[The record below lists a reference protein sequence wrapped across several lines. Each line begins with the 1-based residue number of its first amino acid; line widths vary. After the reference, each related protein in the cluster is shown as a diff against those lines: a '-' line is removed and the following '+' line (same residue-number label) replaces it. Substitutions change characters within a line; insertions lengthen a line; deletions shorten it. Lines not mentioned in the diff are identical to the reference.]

1 MPEDLPHHVRGD
13 LPQVADQA
21 EMALAEL
28 RWMVGRGVA
37 GLDRHRDHARAGA
50 PRGRDQHLRF
60 EHEAL
65 AGYVVERIH
74 RAWIQAL
81 AALAVDKAE
90 TAAPGDAPVA
100 EIIDDAAVDRRRGA
114 LAQPSDVEHAERA
127 ARLRLEQQT
136 RVRAAASLAARPTSP
151 TP

>member
-1 MPEDLPHHVRGD
+1 
-13 LPQVADQA
+13 
-21 EMALAEL
+21 MA
-28 RWMVGRGVA
+28 
-37 GLDRHRDHARAGA
+37 DRHRDHARAGA

-81 AALAVDKAE
+81 AALAVDQAE

-100 EIIDDAAVDRRRGA
+100 EIIADAAVDRLRGA
-114 LAQPSDVEHAERA
+114 LAQPVADDHA
-127 ARLRLEQQT
+127 ARVAVGRVAQP
-136 RVRAAASLAARPTSP
+136 RDVRAAVLAGADPGHPALHFQPIGRP
-151 TP
+151 

>member
-81 AALAVDKAE
+81 AARSE
-90 TAAPGDAPVA
+90 
-100 EIIDDAAVDRRRGA
+100 ERRVGK
-114 LAQPSDVEHAERA
+114 EC
-127 ARLRLEQQT
+127 
-136 RVRAAASLAARPTSP
+136 VRTCRSRWSP
-151 TP
+151 YP

>member
-37 GLDRHRDHARAGA
+37 GLDRHRDHAHAGA

-65 AGYVVERIH
+65 AGYVVERIN

-81 AALAVDKAE
+81 AALAVDQAE
-90 TAAPGDAPVA
+90 TAAPGRS
-100 EIIDDAAVDRRRGA
+100 E
-114 LAQPSDVEHAERA
+114 EHTSE
-127 ARLRLEQQT
+127 LQ
-136 RVRAAASLAARPTSP
+136 SLMRISY
-151 TP
+151 

>member
-81 AALAVDKAE
+81 AALAVDQAE
-90 TAAPGDAPVA
+90 TAAPGDAPRS
-100 EIIDDAAVDRRRGA
+100 EEHTSELQSLMRISYAVFC
-114 LAQPSDVEHAERA
+114 LKKKKQKH
-127 ARLRLEQQT
+127 T
-136 RVRAAASLAARPTSP
+136 
-151 TP
+151 

>member
-1 MPEDLPHHVRGD
+1 
-13 LPQVADQA
+13 
-21 EMALAEL
+21 MA
-28 RWMVGRGVA
+28 
-37 GLDRHRDHARAGA
+37 DRHRDHARAGA

-81 AALAVDKAE
+81 ADLAVDQAE

-100 EIIDDAAVDRRRGA
+100 EIIADAAVDRLRGA
-114 LAQPSDVEHAERA
+114 LAKRSEER
-127 ARLRLEQQT
+127 RGGKEC
-136 RVRAAASLAARPTSP
+136 VRTCRSRGAPFH
-151 TP
+151 